1 MDVPNAPSVDP
12 AVPSEEPAI
21 EDTILVAAVIFLILL
36 FTVSQTYKLPKESM
50 TIPVGVLKVATGMV
64 AKGDD
69 REARPSVEPVAVLLP
84 ATAVITSAAAYSV
97 E

>member
-36 FTVSQTYKLPKESM
+36 LLESQTYKLPKEST
-50 TIPVGVLKVATGMV
+50 TIPVGPLKVATGMV
-64 AKGDD
+64 ARGDE